1 MPPYASCPYSFKSLQ
16 LYKKICYN
24 SIIFRYVCLS
34 LIFRQQNI
42 LSKHRSAK
50 ESVPVHVIFYETEN
64 GTVPAKDF
72 IFSLDPKL
80 KAKVLYVIDKL
91 ESRGSKLRLPDSKEL
106 SDGIFEL
113 RAISGSNI
121 ARVLYFFII
130 GNTAVLTNG
139 FIKKTRKTPLN
150 QILLA
155 KNTATTTKGGIPY
168 DNMA

>member
-1 MPPYASCPYSFKSLQ
+1 MFVYLWF
-16 LYKKICYN
+16 
-24 SIIFRYVCLS
+24 
-34 LIFRQQNI
+34 FRQQNRI
-42 LSKHRSAK
+42 SKNLSVK
-50 ESVPVHVIFYETEN
+50 ECFPVHVIFYETEN
-64 GTVPAKDF
+64 GTAPAKDF

-155 KNTATTTKGGIPY
+155 KKYRDDYKRRNPI
-168 DNMA
+168 